1 MWVAVDDTD
10 SLAGMCTTFLANRLM
25 EEFAEF
31 DVIGAPR
38 LVRLNPTIPWKTRG
52 NGAIAVR
59 FGRGRGDEEPVSG
72 VGGTVRPGH
81 AEADPGRVPLSEACD
96 RASRVVSRFA
106 RLEDE
111 RTNPGVVVTDRLP
124 REQYYWNAVRSVVTM
139 DEARSEASAIGAEI
153 REFKNGRGII
163 GALGALAWPGR
174 ATAYELIAYR
184 EHDRWGTPRRVE
196 KQGVIDISHV
206 FPTTFDNYDA
216 ENDDLTM
223 VPSSPCPIL
232 FGLRGLDAKDLR
244 AAVTRI
250 SGEPLGEWTLF
261 ATNHGSDD
269 HIVTRTIST
278 IRENGSVALT
288 GNVLSTPTP
297 RRGGHVF
304 FDLADETGIVKC
316 AAFEPTRGFRAKVLA
331 LKVGDRLTVYGSV
344 SPGPALPG
352 PIWCVNL
359 EKFRLI
365 RLSAV
370 ETRFENPVCAECGK
384 HMKSVGAAK
393 GYRCKACGTKA
404 PETAARQG
412 LARRDI
418 RPGWHEVPTCARRHL
433 ARPVRLIL
441 EAQGREPIEMT
452 AAARGT

>member
-10 SLAGMCTTFLANRLM
+10 SLAGMCTTFLANRLI
-25 EEFAEF
+25 EQFAEL

-52 NGAIAVR
+52 NGAVAIR
-59 FGRGRGDEEPVSG
+59 FGRGRGDKAPVAALG
-72 VGGTVRPGH
+72 EKVRLGH
-81 AEADPGRVPLSEACD
+81 AEADASTVTLPEVCL
-96 RASRVVSRFA
+96 RASNVVARFA

-124 REQYYWNAVRSVVTM
+124 GEAYYWRAVRGVVTM
-139 DEARSEASAIGAEI
+139 EEARQEASRIGAEV

-163 GALGALAWPGR
+163 GALGALAWPGN

-184 EHDRWGTPRRVE
+184 ERDRWGTPRRVE
-196 KQGVIDISHV
+196 KADVIGVSRS

-232 FGLRGLDAKDLR
+232 FGLRGLDANDLR

-250 SGEPLGEWTLF
+250 SGEPRSEWTLF
-261 ATNHGSDD
+261 STNHASDD
-269 HIVTRTIST
+269 HIVPRTIST
-278 IRENGSVALT
+278 IQENESVALT
-288 GNVLSTPTP
+288 GEVASSPAP

-304 FDLADETGIVKC
+304 FDLRDETGRIQC
-316 AAFEPTRGFRAKVLA
+316 AAFEPTRGFRAKVLE
-331 LKVGDRLTVYGSV
+331 LRLGDKLTVFGSV
-344 SPGPALPG
+344 SGLPDR
-352 PIWCVNL
+352 CVNL
-359 EKFRLI
+359 EKFHLLE
-365 RLSAV
+365 LSGI
-370 ETRFENPVCAECGK
+370 EMKFENPICPECRK
-384 HMKSVGAAK
+384 HMKSAGHAN

-404 PETAARQG
+404 PNAAARQG
-412 LARRDI
+412 LEPRSID
-418 RPGWHEVPTCARRHL
+418 PGWHEVPTCARRHL

-441 EAQGREPIEMT
+441 QTRADATI
-452 AAARGT
+452 AATVPVRGV